1 MKISKI
7 IDELTE
13 LQQYIGN
20 KELEACIANDT
31 TAGVNVMYTND
42 DGSITSTSLEGEK
55 AQAELKATMSDQEAL
70 GKLKVKVLDLVFC
83 EVSNDPELVARA
95 DVEVTNDG
103 SVITLNGLD
112 LRHND
117 STGIY
122 SIVEPELPS
131 GVCIN
136 GFTCR
141 AVTSAIT
148 ARYEQIKHSDE
159 MLEKLATATS
169 IDRKEYAEILPAI
182 TAHFDIDNMDVHD
195 CLKKCRLELKAAYAY
210 INYLENAQSQVTKA
224 DVVPCSMKQPERP
237 VSFIDH
243 TPVEIKEPTIEHS
256 VYSKIEADK
265 YIDWQE
271 NRIKQL
277 EEELKLER
285 DRFEPNELSKTFT
298 EMFETNIKSVVNDSL
313 EKIETTCVTALDKFC
328 QQMDPTA
335 YNHSWVEFPTNV
347 GG

>member
-1 MKISKI
+1 MKISRVI
-7 IDELTE
+7 NELTE
-13 LQQYIGN
+13 LKEYIGDKDLN
-20 KELEACIANDT
+20 ECMVNDAIT
-31 TAGVNVMYTND
+31 SVNVLYMD
-42 DGSITSTSLEGEK
+42 DEGGWTSTCLEGEK
-55 AQAELKATMSDQEAL
+55 AKAELKATMSDQEVL

-83 EVSNDPELVARA
+83 ESSNDPELVARA

-122 SIVEPELPS
+122 SIAEPELPS

-210 INYLENAQSQVTKA
+210 IKHLENAQSQVTEDK
-224 DVVPCSMKQPERP
+224 DHVKQ
-237 VSFIDH
+237 
-243 TPVEIKEPTIEHS
+243 
-256 VYSKIEADK
+256 A
-265 YIDWQE
+265 
-271 NRIKQL
+271 
-277 EEELKLER
+277 
-285 DRFEPNELSKTFT
+285 FT
-298 EMFETNIKSVVNDSL
+298 EMFETSIKSAVNESL
-313 EKIETTCVTALDKFC
+313 SKIETACVTALDNFC
-328 QQMDPTA
+328 RQMDSSA
-335 YNHSWVEFPTNV
+335 YDEQ
-347 GG
+347 

>member
-1 MKISKI
+1 MKISQI
-7 IDELTE
+7 INELTE
-13 LQQYIGN
+13 LQQYIGD
-20 KELEACIANDT
+20 KDLEACIANSAT
-31 TAGVNVMYTND
+31 TGVNVMFQNND
-42 DGSITSTSLEGEK
+42 GGITSTSLEGEK
-55 AQAELKATMSDQEAL
+55 MVKLIKENTSDQETL

-141 AVTSAIT
+141 AVTSAIA
-148 ARYEQIKHSDE
+148 ARYEQIKHSNE

-210 INYLENAQSQVTKA
+210 IKHLENAQVPVTK
-224 DVVPCSMKQPERP
+224 
-237 VSFIDH
+237 
-243 TPVEIKEPTIEHS
+243 
-256 VYSKIEADK
+256 DK
-265 YIDWQE
+265 DQ
-271 NRIKQL
+271 IKQ
-277 EEELKLER
+277 
-285 DRFEPNELSKTFT
+285 TFT
-298 EMFETNIKSVVNDSL
+298 EIFETSIKSVVNDSL
-313 EKIETTCVTALDKFC
+313 DKIETACITALDKFC
-328 QQMDPTA
+328 QQMDSTA
-335 YNHSWVEFPTNV
+335 YDEIR
-347 GG
+347 